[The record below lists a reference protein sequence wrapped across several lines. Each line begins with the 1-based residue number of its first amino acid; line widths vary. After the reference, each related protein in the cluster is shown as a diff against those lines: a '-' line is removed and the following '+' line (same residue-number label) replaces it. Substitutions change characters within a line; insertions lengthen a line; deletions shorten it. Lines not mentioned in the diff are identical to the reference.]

1 MNLNGG
7 TEMEKQTKQWLVRGS
22 LLGFIAGSIFVAS
35 NKQARTKVITIANTT
50 KTRTQ
55 HWIQVINDNRDS
67 VMQQLQ
73 ASKDN
78 IMTIVDEASE
88 DVETLME
95 TSKNL
100 KSHALNLVSSVQDSK
115 EELLQLTAKL
125 QAEKDMLEPSQE
137 LLPAPDEEDD
147 QKKLEEL

>member
-1 MNLNGG
+1 
-7 TEMEKQTKQWLVRGS
+7 MEKQTKQWLVRGS

-35 NKQARTKVITIANTT
+35 NKQARTKVITLANTT

-88 DVETLME
+88 DVEALME